1 MKKIEWRCLY
11 KFLLYKISI
20 IFRNMKKI
28 ESKQIF
34 LKQNKIVSS
43 IISIYALYKFKIS
56 EENRMRLFMQI
67 CIFKNMKKLN

>member
-1 MKKIEWRCLY
+1 
-11 KFLLYKISI
+11 
-20 IFRNMKKI
+20 MKKI

-67 CIFKNMKKLN
+67 LCIFRNMKKLN

>member
-1 MKKIEWRCLY
+1 
-11 KFLLYKISI
+11 
-20 IFRNMKKI
+20 MKKI

-43 IISIYALYKFKIS
+43 IISVYALYKFKIS